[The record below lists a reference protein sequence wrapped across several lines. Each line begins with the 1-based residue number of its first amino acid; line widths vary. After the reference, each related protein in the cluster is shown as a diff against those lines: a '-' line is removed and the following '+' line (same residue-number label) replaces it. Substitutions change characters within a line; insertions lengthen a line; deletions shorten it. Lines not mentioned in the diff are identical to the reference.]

1 MDEQGQSSII
11 LLCPWTIDDRWTGSR
26 RCCALDGRARSLE
39 QRAAVGILSLCQT
52 AFNRPYT
59 NPPEP
64 ILLLVAVERSCAAS
78 QHVTSGCRRSPPKA
92 ASERRHRLL
101 LR

>member
-1 MDEQGQSSII
+1 MDDQGQSNII
-11 LLCPWTIDDRWTGSR
+11 LCPWTIDDRWTTALLR
-26 RCCALDGRARSLE
+26 TLDGRARCLE